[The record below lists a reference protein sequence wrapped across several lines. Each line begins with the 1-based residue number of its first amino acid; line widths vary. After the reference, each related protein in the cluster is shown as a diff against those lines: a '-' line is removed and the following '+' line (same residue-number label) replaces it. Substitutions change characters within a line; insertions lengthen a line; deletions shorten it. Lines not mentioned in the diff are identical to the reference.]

1 MSATSAKVLEVA
13 AEILGGNAALAARL
27 GIEEWLLCSY
37 LSDRRELPD
46 ALLLRAVDIVLADSL
61 SRQPDLH
68 GVPQVTENTAR
79 GSGGATIAGE
89 PA

>member
-1 MSATSAKVLEVA
+1 MSATSAKLLQAAADVL
-13 AEILGGNAALAARL
+13 GSNAALAARL

-46 ALLLRAVDIVLADSL
+46 ALLLRAVDIVLADRL
-61 SRQPDLH
+61 SQQLNLH
-68 GVPQVTENTAR
+68 PQVTENIDR
-79 GSGGATIAGE
+79 GSGEAAITGE